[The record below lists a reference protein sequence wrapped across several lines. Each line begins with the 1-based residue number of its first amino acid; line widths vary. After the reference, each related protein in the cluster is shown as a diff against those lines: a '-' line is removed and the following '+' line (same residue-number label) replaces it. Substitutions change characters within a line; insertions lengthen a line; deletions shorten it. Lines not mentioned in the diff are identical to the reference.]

1 MEYEELKLLKQSGKG
16 TVHLICSEGN
26 RYVRKVLAGCHPV
39 YELLRD
45 NPHPGIPKLEEVAIL
60 EDSTAV
66 IEEYVEGESV
76 SAADLSKKQFR
87 QVVREL
93 CSVLDFLHGKG
104 IVHRDIKPS
113 NIILGKDGHVRLIDF
128 DAARTRKE
136 DKEQDTKLL
145 GTRGFAPP
153 EQYGFSQT
161 DERADIYALGVTLER
176 LLTEENQRPYYKKI
190 LRKCMSLDPDK
201 RYQSVRQLQR
211 AFFPVRKNVFC
222 GCAVICLIALGGIC
236 AARLPGLRN
245 EDRTAADNGGADLVV
260 LPAPE
265 NPHWD
270 GETGTMVWD
279 NVLESGTR
287 DEVRYNVRLYRKEAE
302 AAPDPDDGGWVSEQ
316 LVRAGGSFRNME
328 VIDYNITTELEKNG
342 FYYFAVSALGDE
354 IQYTDS
360 PYVISDAF
368 EYTGESAPPL
378 PAPTD
383 LAWRLYEVDGKRQY
397 YATWSNLDDY
407 EDKDS
412 FMVIFYDQ
420 TGAYVTDNIWTKET
434 IEKFGY
440 GGIYIRTEFLEFG
453 PDKSY
458 RFTVQAFS
466 SRPNEYSA
474 SPMPDPP
481 TEEYFSPWLQ

>member
-245 EDRTAADNGGADLVV
+245 EDRTVADNGGADLVV

-316 LVRAGGSFRNME
+316 LVRAGGSFRNTE
-328 VIDYNITTELEKNG
+328 VIDYSIANELEKNG
-342 FYYFAVSALGDE
+342 FYYFAVSALGDG

-368 EYTGESAPPL
+368 EYTGEAAPPL

>member
-60 EDSTAV
+60 EDSTVV
-66 IEEYVEGESV
+66 IEEYVEGESI

-201 RYQSVRQLQR
+201 R
-211 AFFPVRKNVFC
+211 
-222 GCAVICLIALGGIC
+222 
-236 AARLPGLRN
+236 
-245 EDRTAADNGGADLVV
+245 
-260 LPAPE
+260 
-265 NPHWD
+265 
-270 GETGTMVWD
+270 
-279 NVLESGTR
+279 
-287 DEVRYNVRLYRKEAE
+287 
-302 AAPDPDDGGWVSEQ
+302 
-316 LVRAGGSFRNME
+316 
-328 VIDYNITTELEKNG
+328 
-342 FYYFAVSALGDE
+342 
-354 IQYTDS
+354 
-360 PYVISDAF
+360 
-368 EYTGESAPPL
+368 
-378 PAPTD
+378 
-383 LAWRLYEVDGKRQY
+383 
-397 YATWSNLDDY
+397 
-407 EDKDS
+407 
-412 FMVIFYDQ
+412 
-420 TGAYVTDNIWTKET
+420 
-434 IEKFGY
+434 
-440 GGIYIRTEFLEFG
+440 
-453 PDKSY
+453 
-458 RFTVQAFS
+458 
-466 SRPNEYSA
+466 
-474 SPMPDPP
+474 
-481 TEEYFSPWLQ
+481 